1 MTPRMAVNLAS
12 EPFERT
18 RPMLVASAVAA
29 FFLVILLGV
38 LVALSVNERGQAA
51 ELRQTIAK
59 LEANRR
65 TLNAEQTRLEATL
78 RQPENAEVL
87 ARSLFL
93 NNLLYAKGISWT
105 RLFDDLE
112 KVMPFNVRLISIR
125 PQAGGPGEIQLDMV
139 VGAES
144 AEPVIQLLTRLE
156 GSPMF
161 GATLIHNRWP
171 PTQSE
176 PLLRYRVSVSYV
188 QKLQEVAATGTGAG
202 RKTP

>member
-1 MTPRMAVNLAS
+1 MTPKVAINLAR
-12 EPFERT
+12 EPFEKT
-18 RPMLVASAVAA
+18 RPMLVASAGAA
-29 FFLVILLGV
+29 VL
-38 LVALSVNERGQAA
+38 LVALLAVLIGLSVNERGQAA
-51 ELRQTIAK
+51 QLRQTIV
-59 LEANRR
+59 
-65 TLNAEQTRLEATL
+65 RLEADQRSLDAEQGRLATVL

-112 KVMPFNVRLISIR
+112 KVMPYNVRLISIR
-125 PQAGGPGEIQLDMV
+125 PQAAAQNEIMLDMV
-139 VGAES
+139 VGADS
-144 AEPVIQLLTRLE
+144 AEPVVQMLTRLE
-156 GSPMF
+156 TSPSF

-188 QKLQEVAATGTGAG
+188 QKL
-202 RKTP
+202 

>member
-1 MTPRMAVNLAS
+1 MTPKVAVNLAS

-29 FFLVILLGV
+29 VLLVILLAV
-38 LVALSVNERGQAA
+38 LVALSVTERGQAA
-51 ELRQTIAK
+51 ELRQTIAR
-59 LEANRR
+59 LEARR
-65 TLNAEQTRLEATL
+65 RNLNAEQARLEATL

-93 NNLLYAKGISWT
+93 NSLLYAKGISWT

-112 KVMPFNVRLISIR
+112 KVMPYNVRLISIR

-144 AEPVIQLLTRLE
+144 AEPVVQLLTRLE

-188 QKLQEVAATGTGAG
+188 QKL
-202 RKTP
+202 

>member
-1 MTPRMAVNLAS
+1 MSPKVAVNLAS
-12 EPFERT
+12 EPFQKT

-29 FFLVILLGV
+29 LLLVGLLAL
-38 LVALSVNERGQAA
+38 LVGISVSERGQAA
-51 ELRQTIAK
+51 QLRQTLAR
-59 LEANRR
+59 LERERR
-65 TLNAEQTRLEATL
+65 TLDGERARLDAVL

-93 NNLLYAKGISWT
+93 NSLLYAKGISWT

-112 KVMPFNVRLISIR
+112 KVMPPNVRLISIR
-125 PQAGGPGEIQLDMV
+125 PQAAAQNEILLDMV
-139 VGAES
+139 VGADS
-144 AEPVIQLLTRLE
+144 AEPVVRMLASLE
-156 GSPMF
+156 SSPVF

-188 QKLQEVAATGTGAG
+188 QKL
-202 RKTP
+202 